1 MVRLDGCLG
10 LAEDDLDGCQG
21 LAEDGLDGYQGLAED
36 GPVASLL
43 LSHWTVFM

>member
-10 LAEDDLDGCQG
+10 LAEDD
-21 LAEDGLDGYQGLAED
+21 LDGYQGLAED